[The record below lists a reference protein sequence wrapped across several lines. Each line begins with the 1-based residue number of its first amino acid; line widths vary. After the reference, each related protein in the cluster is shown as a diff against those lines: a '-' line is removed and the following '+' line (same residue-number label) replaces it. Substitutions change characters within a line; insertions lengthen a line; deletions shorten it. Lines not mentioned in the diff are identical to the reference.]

1 MKKAGKF
8 FSDMVSKSKQMFN
21 QPKNMLSPSSKGKN
35 AAENSGFDSGEDD
48 DLIEIGK
55 HKGAAGTKSLFRDLE
70 SLTGTQI
77 LQEEKYALEFK

>member
-8 FSDMVSKSKQMFN
+8 FSDMVSKSKKMFN
-21 QPKNMLSPSSKGKN
+21 KDQIGGSPADKNPDDN
-35 AAENSGFDSGEDD
+35 GFDSGEDD

-55 HKGAAGTKSLFRDLE
+55 HKGAGAKSLFQNLE

-77 LQEEKYALEFK
+77 I